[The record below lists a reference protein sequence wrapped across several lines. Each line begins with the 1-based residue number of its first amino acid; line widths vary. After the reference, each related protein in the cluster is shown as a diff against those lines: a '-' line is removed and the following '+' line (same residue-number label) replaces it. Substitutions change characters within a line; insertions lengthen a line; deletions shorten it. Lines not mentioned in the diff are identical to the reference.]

1 MRHHAMS
8 WTEIH
13 RDAKRL
19 ARMLASR
26 GTFVGI
32 VALARG
38 GLVPA
43 AIVAQELNV
52 RTIETLSIA
61 SYDET
66 IQGPVTV
73 LNPPAAALKTD
84 GRGWLMI
91 DDLVDTGATAREARK
106 LLPDAHFAVIYAKP
120 RGFPLVDTYV
130 EAVEQN
136 VWLDFPW
143 DPELPAT
150 PDPRGRA
157 PSAGEK

>member
-1 MRHHAMS
+1 MS

-19 ARMLASR
+19 ARMLAPQ
-26 GTFVGI
+26 GAFVGI

-66 IQGPVTV
+66 VQGPVTV
-73 LNPPAAALKTD
+73 LNPPAAAVKTD

-91 DDLVDTGATAREARK
+91 DDLVDTGATARAARK
-106 LLPDAHFAVIYAKP
+106 LLPDAHFAVVYAKP
-120 RGFPLVDTYV
+120 RGFSLVDTYV

-143 DPELPAT
+143 DPEPPA
-150 PDPRGRA
+150 A
-157 PSAGEK
+157 PPLRDRTGSADKKK

>member
-1 MRHHAMS
+1 MT
-8 WTEIH
+8 WTAIH

-19 ARMLASR
+19 ARLLLPR
-26 GTFVGI
+26 GAFVGI

-66 IQGPVTV
+66 VQGPVTV
-73 LNPPAAALKTD
+73 LNPPAAALTSE

-91 DDLVDTGATAREARK
+91 DDLVDTGSTARAARK
-106 LLPDAHFAVIYAKP
+106 LLPAAHFAVIYAKP
-120 RGFPLVDTYV
+120 RGLPMVDTYV
-130 EAVEQN
+130 AEVDQG

-143 DPELPAT
+143 DSKPAGSRT
-150 PDPRGRA
+150 SP
-157 PSAGEK
+157 